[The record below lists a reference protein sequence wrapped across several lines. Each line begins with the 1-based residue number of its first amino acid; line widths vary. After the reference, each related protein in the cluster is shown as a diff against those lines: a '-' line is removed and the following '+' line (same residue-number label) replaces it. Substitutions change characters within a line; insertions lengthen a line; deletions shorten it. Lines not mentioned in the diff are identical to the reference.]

1 VEGETSFLMRR
12 EERLKAEER
21 SKYTRLKSCP
31 GEGDGQMGCPG
42 QEMGGTEESMM
53 EMIMQS

>member
-1 VEGETSFLMRR
+1 MRR
-12 EERLKAEER
+12 EEGLKAEEW

-53 EMIMQS
+53 EMIVQS

>member
-1 VEGETSFLMRR
+1 MCS
-12 EERLKAEER
+12 
-21 SKYTRLKSCP
+21 

-42 QEMGGTEESMM
+42 QEMEGTEESKM